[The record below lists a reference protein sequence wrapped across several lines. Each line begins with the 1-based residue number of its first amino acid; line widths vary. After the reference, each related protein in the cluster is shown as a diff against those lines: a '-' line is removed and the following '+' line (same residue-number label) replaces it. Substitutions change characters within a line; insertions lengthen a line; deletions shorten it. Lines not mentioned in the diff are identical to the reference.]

1 MPFRFLNSTI
11 DDAIPGSDVKT
22 RAHSKASR
30 NCVDTL
36 MHYTRSAL
44 ESDALSHRLSTVA
57 APAHALPKLVL
68 AFLLAIV
75 ASQSDLRAQTLA
87 PPTASTPQPAASA
100 SAGTEE
106 ETIEPTFETQKLAR
120 TYILD
125 VPAPRGQITD
135 RNGEPLAQNR
145 LNYNLAINF
154 PTPLD
159 FSDAQALSF
168 AKEKIDKTARLI
180 GRKIKISDDAIL
192 RHYHNRGIM
201 PMEIA
206 QNLTQVEY
214 EQIKNE
220 PPPGVIV
227 RPTYVRVYPN
237 GKVAGQ
243 IIGYT
248 GKTGRNPDGIVDNH
262 ETLWPETEGREGLE
276 QTFNQ
281 MLAGKHGEYKLT
293 FDKDG
298 RKTSEKL
305 ITPPEPGFNVVTTI
319 DLRLQQLAEKALEAK
334 AKRGAIVIIDPN
346 NGDILALASWPTYDP
361 NLFVPSISAEQLKT
375 LQDDKDIPLLPR
387 AYRSSYPP
395 GSTFK
400 IAVGIAALES
410 GAVHPDD
417 RYECVPSIQI
427 GNVTFHNWKK
437 GNRGALNFVQ
447 ALTESC
453 DTWFYQV
460 GIRTGAQPIID
471 WALQLGFGAKCGIP
485 LRGEA
490 EGRVPNDEYMKATH
504 GRRLL
509 NGDIANM
516 SIGQGDTQ
524 VTPLQMAQAMGVVAN
539 GGTLY
544 QTRLVQQVQTF
555 DNQIV
560 TAYQVR
566 AKRILNLSAETLD
579 EVHTGM
585 IDVVNGAGGTAHQA
599 TLDNAE
605 VAGKTGTAQWGPKN
619 KERTAAWFAGFL
631 PADQPRY
638 AFAALYEG
646 DVGSKVHG
654 GSAAAPMI
662 ADVFKEVYKSEK
674 VVSQKQRRAREQPE
688 IRRAEPVE
696 EEDESD

>member
-1 MPFRFLNSTI
+1 MKSLW
-11 DDAIPGSDVKT
+11 A
-22 RAHSKASR
+22 
-30 NCVDTL
+30 TL
-36 MHYTRSAL
+36 GAL
-44 ESDALSHRLSTVA
+44 GIMFSIQPAQSGLFAQALAPSTVPSTTTSPEA
-57 APAHALPKLVL
+57 QEQT
-68 AFLLAIV
+68 IV
-75 ASQSDLRAQTLA
+75 
-87 PPTASTPQPAASA
+87 
-100 SAGTEE
+100 
-106 ETIEPTFETQKLAR
+106 PTFETQKLAR
-120 TYILD
+120 TYVLD
-125 VPAPRGQITD
+125 IPGPRGQITD
-135 RNGEPLAQNR
+135 RNGEPLAQNK
-145 LNYNLAINF
+145 LSYNLAINF

-159 FSDAQALSF
+159 FSDAQAVSF
-168 AKEKIDKTARLI
+168 ARETIDKTARLI
-180 GRKIKISDDAIL
+180 GRKIRMSDETIL
-192 RHYHNRGIM
+192 RHYHNRGVM

-206 QNLTQVEY
+206 QNLSQLEY
-214 EQIKNE
+214 EQIKND

-227 RPTYVRVYPN
+227 RPIYVRIYPN

-248 GKTGRNPDGIVDNH
+248 GRTGRNPDGIVDNH

-276 QTFNQ
+276 QTFNE
-281 MLAGKHGEYKLT
+281 MLTGKHGEYKLT

-305 ITPPEPGFNVVTTI
+305 ISPPEPGYNVITTL

-361 NLFVPSISAEQLKT
+361 NLFVPSISAEELKS

-410 GAVHPDD
+410 GAVHSDD
-417 RYECVPSIQI
+417 RYECVPAIQI

-539 GGTLY
+539 GGRLY

-555 DNQIV
+555 DNQLV

-566 AKRILNLSAETLD
+566 AKRTLNLSSETLD
-579 EVHTGM
+579 ELHTGM

-599 TLDNAE
+599 SLDNAE

-631 PADQPRY
+631 PVDQPRY

-662 ADVFKEVYKSEK
+662 ADIFKEVYKGEK
-674 VVSQKQRRAREQPE
+674 ALTQRQRRAREQPE

>member
-1 MPFRFLNSTI
+1 MRLFWGTS
-11 DDAIPGSDVKT
+11 GSLWIVFSILAT
-22 RAHSKASR
+22 PP
-30 NCVDTL
+30 
-36 MHYTRSAL
+36 AL
-44 ESDALSHRLSTVA
+44 
-57 APAHALPKLVL
+57 
-68 AFLLAIV
+68 F
-75 ASQSDLRAQTLA
+75 AQALA
-87 PPTASTPQPAASA
+87 PSAVPDTSTAPQA
-100 SAGTEE
+100 EE
-106 ETIEPTFETQKLAR
+106 ETIVPTFETQKLAR

-125 VPAPRGQITD
+125 IPAPRGQITD

-145 LNYNLAINF
+145 LSYNLAINF

-159 FSDAQALSF
+159 FSDPQALNF
-168 AKEKIDKTARLI
+168 AREKIEKTARLI
-180 GRKIKISDDAIL
+180 GRKIKISDEAIL

-206 QNLTQVEY
+206 QNLSQLEY
-214 EQIKNE
+214 EQIKNN
-220 PPPGVIV
+220 PPQGVIV
-227 RPTYVRVYPN
+227 RPLYVRVYPN
-237 GKVAGQ
+237 GQVAGQ

-276 QTFNQ
+276 QTFNE
-281 MLAGKHGEYKLT
+281 MLTGKHGEYKLT

-305 ITPPEPGFNVVTTI
+305 ITPPEPGYNVVTTL

-361 NLFVPSISAEQLKT
+361 NLFVPSISAEQLKV
-375 LQDDKDIPLLPR
+375 LQNDPNIPLLPR

-410 GAVHPDD
+410 RAVQPED
-417 RYECVPSIQI
+417 RYECVPAIQI

-566 AKRILNLSAETLD
+566 AKRTLNLSSETLD
-579 EVHTGM
+579 ELHTGM

-599 TLDNAE
+599 SLDNAE

-619 KERTAAWFAGFL
+619 KERTAAWFSGFL

-638 AFAALYEG
+638 AFAAVYEG

-662 ADVFKEVYKSEK
+662 ADIFKEIYKGEK
-674 VVSQKQRRAREQPE
+674 VVTQRQHRAREQPE

>member
-1 MPFRFLNSTI
+1 MRSLWGTLSGLCVAFSILATST
-11 DDAIPGSDVKT
+11 
-22 RAHSKASR
+22 
-30 NCVDTL
+30 
-36 MHYTRSAL
+36 AL
-44 ESDALSHRLSTVA
+44 
-57 APAHALPKLVL
+57 
-68 AFLLAIV
+68 F
-75 ASQSDLRAQTLA
+75 AQALA
-87 PPTASTPQPAASA
+87 PSAVPSTTTSPE
-100 SAGTEE
+100 TEE
-106 ETIEPTFETQKLAR
+106 ETIVPTFETQKLAR

-125 VPAPRGQITD
+125 IPAPRGQITD
-135 RNGEPLAQNR
+135 RNGESLAQNR
-145 LNYNLAINF
+145 LSYNLAINF

-168 AKEKIDKTARLI
+168 AREKIDRTARLI

-201 PMEIA
+201 PMEIV
-206 QNLTQVEY
+206 QNLSELEY
-214 EQIKNE
+214 EQIKNN

-227 RPTYVRVYPN
+227 RPIYVRVYPN

-276 QTFNQ
+276 QTFNE
-281 MLAGKHGEYKLT
+281 MLTGKHGEYKLT

-305 ITPPEPGFNVVTTI
+305 IKSAVPGNNIITTL
-319 DLRLQQLAEKALEAK
+319 DLRLQQLAEKALESK
-334 AKRGAIVIIDPN
+334 AKRGAVVIVDPTD
-346 NGDILALASWPTYDP
+346 GDTLAMASWPTYDP
-361 NLFVPSISAEQLKT
+361 NIFVPSISAEKFKA
-375 LQDDKDIPLLPR
+375 LQDDPDLPLLPR
-387 AYRSSYPP
+387 AFRSAYPP

-400 IAVGIAALES
+400 VAVGIAALET
-410 GAVHPDD
+410 GAVHADD
-417 RYECVPSIQI
+417 LYQCLPGIQI
-427 GNVTFHNWKK
+427 GNLTFHNWKK
-437 GNRGALNFVQ
+437 GDRGALNFVQ

-460 GIRTGAQPIID
+460 GIKIGAEPIID
-471 WALQLGFGAKCGIP
+471 WALKLGFGAKCGIP

-490 EGRVPNDEYMKATH
+490 EGRIPNDEYMKATH
-504 GRRLL
+504 GRKIL

-516 SIGQGDTQ
+516 SIGQGDVQ

-539 GGTLY
+539 GGTFF

-566 AKRILNLSAETLD
+566 AKRTLDLSPETLD
-579 EVHTGM
+579 ELRTGM
-585 IDVVNGAGGTAHQA
+585 VNVVNGAGGTAHQA
-599 TLDNAE
+599 SLDNVE
-605 VAGKTGTAQWGPKN
+605 VAGKTGTAQWGPKH

-631 PADQPRY
+631 PADQARY
-638 AFAALYEG
+638 AFAAVYEG
-646 DVGSKVHG
+646 DVGSTVHG

-662 ADVFKEVYKSEK
+662 ADVFKDVYKGQMLTSRSE
-674 VVSQKQRRAREQPE
+674 RRAREQPE
-688 IRRAEPVE
+688 VRRAEPVA
-696 EEDESD
+696 EEDASD

>member
-1 MPFRFLNSTI
+1 MTFTRICKNLRNLRIVIVLFSSPFAVS
-11 DDAIPGSDVKT
+11 
-22 RAHSKASR
+22 
-30 NCVDTL
+30 
-36 MHYTRSAL
+36 
-44 ESDALSHRLSTVA
+44 
-57 APAHALPKLVL
+57 
-68 AFLLAIV
+68 
-75 ASQSDLRAQTLA
+75 AQTLQPWA
-87 PPTASTPQPAASA
+87 VPGASPAA
-100 SAGTEE
+100 EE
-106 ETIEPTFETQKLAR
+106 ETIIPTFETQKLAR

-135 RNGEPLAQNR
+135 RNGVPLAQNR
-145 LNYNLAINF
+145 LSYNLAINF

-159 FSDAQALSF
+159 FSDAQTLGF
-168 AKEKIDKTARLI
+168 VREKMDKAGKLT
-180 GRKIKISDDAIL
+180 GRTLRMPDEVIL
-192 RHYHNRGIM
+192 RHYRNRGIM
-201 PMEIA
+201 PLEIA
-206 QNLTQVEY
+206 QNLSESEYRQV
-214 EQIKNE
+214 KDSL
-220 PPPGVIV
+220 PAAMIV
-227 RPTYVRVYPN
+227 RPIYVRVYPN
-237 GKVAGQ
+237 GKIAGQ

-276 QTFNQ
+276 QTFNE

-305 ITPPEPGFNVVTTI
+305 ITPPVPGYNVVTTL
-319 DLRLQQLAEKALEAK
+319 DLHLQELAEKALETK
-334 AKRGAIVIIDPN
+334 AKRGAIVIVSPN

-361 NLFVPSISAEQLKT
+361 NLFVPSISAEKFKA
-375 LQDDKDIPLLPR
+375 LQDDPGIPLLPR

-400 IAVGIAALES
+400 VAVGIAALES
-410 GAVHPDD
+410 AAVSPDD
-417 RYECVPSIQI
+417 RFDCVPAIQI

-437 GNRGALNFVQ
+437 GDRGALNFVQ

-460 GIRTGAQPIID
+460 GIKTGAQPIVD
-471 WALQLGFGAKCGIP
+471 WALKLGFGAKCGIP

-490 EGRVPNDEYMKATH
+490 EGRIPNDEYMKATH

-509 NGDIANM
+509 NGDIANL
-516 SIGQGDTQ
+516 SIGQGDVQ
-524 VTPLQMAQAMGVVAN
+524 VTPLQMAQAMGIVAN
-539 GGTLY
+539 GGTCY
-544 QTRLVQQVQTF
+544 QIRLVQQVQTF
-555 DNQIV
+555 DNKIT

-566 AKRILNLSAETLD
+566 AKRTLNLSSQTLD
-579 EVHTGM
+579 ELRTGM

-599 TLDNAE
+599 SLDNVE

-631 PADQPRY
+631 PADQPQY

-654 GSAAAPMI
+654 GSTAAPMI
-662 ADVFKEVYKSEK
+662 ADIFKEIYKGQEVTK
-674 VVSQKQRRAREQPE
+674 RERRERKPE
-688 IRRAEPVE
+688 VRRAEPVE

>member
-1 MPFRFLNSTI
+1 MRSLWGTLSGLCVAFSILATST
-11 DDAIPGSDVKT
+11 
-22 RAHSKASR
+22 
-30 NCVDTL
+30 
-36 MHYTRSAL
+36 AL
-44 ESDALSHRLSTVA
+44 
-57 APAHALPKLVL
+57 
-68 AFLLAIV
+68 F
-75 ASQSDLRAQTLA
+75 AQALA
-87 PPTASTPQPAASA
+87 PSAVPSTTTPPQ
-100 SAGTEE
+100 TEE
-106 ETIEPTFETQKLAR
+106 ETIVPTFETQKLAR

-135 RNGEPLAQNR
+135 RNGESLAQNK
-145 LNYNLAINF
+145 LSYNLTISF

-159 FSDAQALSF
+159 FSDAQTLSF
-168 AKEKIDKTARLI
+168 AREKIDRTARLI
-180 GRKIKISDDAIL
+180 GRKLKISDDAIL
-192 RHYHNRGIM
+192 RHYHNRGVM

-206 QNLTQVEY
+206 QNLSELEY
-214 EQIKNE
+214 EQIKND

-227 RPTYVRVYPN
+227 RPIYVRVYPN

-276 QTFNQ
+276 QTFNE
-281 MLAGKHGEYKLT
+281 MLTGKHGEYKLT

-305 ITPPEPGFNVVTTI
+305 ITPPDPGYNVVTTL

-334 AKRGAIVIIDPN
+334 AKRGAMVIIDPN

-361 NLFVPSISAEQLKT
+361 NLFVPSISAEQLKL

-410 GAVHPDD
+410 GAVYPDD
-417 RYECVPSIQI
+417 QYECVPAIQI

-460 GIRTGAQPIID
+460 GIKTGAQPIID
-471 WALQLGFGAKCGIP
+471 WALALGFGAKCGIP

-504 GRRLL
+504 GRKLL

-516 SIGQGDTQ
+516 SIGQGDIQ

-566 AKRILNLSAETLD
+566 AKRTLNLSSETLD
-579 EVHTGM
+579 ELHTGM

-599 TLDNAE
+599 SLDNAE

-631 PADQPRY
+631 PADQPRF

-662 ADVFKEVYKSEK
+662 AEIFKEVYRSEK
-674 VVSQKQRRAREQPE
+674 VVGQRQRRSPEQPE

>member
-1 MPFRFLNSTI
+1 M
-11 DDAIPGSDVKT
+11 
-22 RAHSKASR
+22 ASARICENLR
-30 NCVDTL
+30 NL
-36 MHYTRSAL
+36 WL
-44 ESDALSHRLSTVA
+44 ALSIFALSTTT
-57 APAHALPKLVL
+57 
-68 AFLLAIV
+68 
-75 ASQSDLRAQTLA
+75 RAQTLMPTPA
-87 PPTASTPQPAASA
+87 PSPSA
-100 SAGTEE
+100 SSEE
-106 ETIEPTFETQKLAR
+106 ETIIPTFETQKLER

-135 RNGEPLAQNR
+135 RNGAPLAQNR
-145 LNYNLAINF
+145 LSYNLVINF
-154 PTPLD
+154 LTPLD
-159 FSDAQALSF
+159 FSDAQALDF
-168 AKEKIDKTARLI
+168 ARQRIVEAGKVI
-180 GRKIKISDDAIL
+180 GRELRISDDAIL
-192 RHYHNRGIM
+192 RHYRNRGIM
-201 PMEIA
+201 PLEIA
-206 QNLTQVEY
+206 HNLSQQEY
-214 EQIKNE
+214 EKIKDDL
-220 PPPGVIV
+220 PPGMMV
-227 RPTYVRVYPN
+227 RPVYVRIYPN

-276 QTFNQ
+276 QTFNG
-281 MLAGKHGEYKLT
+281 MLTGKHGEYKLT

-305 ITPPEPGFNVVTTI
+305 ITPPEPGFNVVTTL
-319 DLRLQQLAEKALEAK
+319 DLHLQELAEKALEAK
-334 AKRGAIVIIDPN
+334 AKRGAIVIVDPN

-361 NLFVPSISAEQLKT
+361 NLFVPSISAEQLKA
-375 LQDDKDIPLLPR
+375 LQDDPDIPLLPR

-410 GAVHPDD
+410 AAVSPDD
-417 RYECVPSIQI
+417 RFDCVPAIQI

-437 GNRGALNFVQ
+437 GARGALNFVQ

-460 GIRTGAQPIID
+460 GIKTGAEPIVD
-471 WALQLGFGAKCGIP
+471 WALKLGFGAKCGIP

-509 NGDIANM
+509 NGDIANL
-516 SIGQGDTQ
+516 SIGQGDVQ
-524 VTPLQMAQAMGVVAN
+524 VTPLQMAQAMGIVAN
-539 GGTLY
+539 GGTFY

-555 DNQIV
+555 DNEIV

-566 AKRILNLSAETLD
+566 AKRTLD
-579 EVHTGM
+579 LLSETRDHLRTGM

-599 TLDNAE
+599 SLDNVE

-662 ADVFKEVYKSEK
+662 ADVFKEIYKSEK
-674 VVSQKQRRAREQPE
+674 VVGQRQRRAREQPE
-688 IRRAEPVE
+688 IRRAEPAE
-696 EEDESD
+696 EEDDSD

>member
-1 MPFRFLNSTI
+1 ML
-11 DDAIPGSDVKT
+11 G
-22 RAHSKASR
+22 KA
-30 NCVDTL
+30 T
-36 MHYTRSAL
+36 
-44 ESDALSHRLSTVA
+44 
-57 APAHALPKLVL
+57 
-68 AFLLAIV
+68 AIV
-75 ASQSDLRAQTLA
+75 FLTLPAMTTELCAQALV
-87 PPTASTPQPAASA
+87 PTPAPAASPA
-100 SAGTEE
+100 TE
-106 ETIEPTFETQKLAR
+106 ETIIPTFETQKLAR
-120 TYILD
+120 TYVLD

-135 RNGEPLAQNR
+135 RNGLPLAQNK
-145 LNYNLAINF
+145 LSYNLAITF

-159 FSDAQALSF
+159 FSDAQALGY
-168 AKEKIDKTARLI
+168 AR
-180 GRKIKISDDAIL
+180 KKISEAGSLINRRLEISDEAIL

-201 PMEIA
+201 PLEIA
-206 QNLTQVEY
+206 QNLSESELDRV
-214 EQIKNE
+214 KSDA
-220 PPPGVIV
+220 PSGVLV
-227 RPTYVRVYPN
+227 RPIYVRVYPN
-237 GKVAGQ
+237 GKLAGHV
-243 IIGYT
+243 IGYT
-248 GKTGRNPDGIVDNH
+248 GKTGRNPDGIIDNH

-276 QTFNQ
+276 QTFNES
-281 MLAGKHGEYKLT
+281 LRGRHGEYKLT

-305 ITPPEPGFNVVTTI
+305 VTPPEPGYNVVTTL
-319 DLRLQQLAEKALEAK
+319 DLRLQQLAEQTLEAK
-334 AKRGAIVIIDPN
+334 AKRGAIVIMDPN
-346 NGDILALASWPTYDP
+346 NGDILALASWPVFDP
-361 NLFVPSISAEQLKT
+361 NLFVPSISTEQLKA
-375 LQDDKDIPLLPR
+375 LQDDPNIPLLPR
-387 AYRSSYPP
+387 AYRSAYPP

-410 GAVHPDD
+410 HAVYPDD
-417 RYECVPSIQI
+417 RYECVPAIQI

-460 GIRTGAQPIID
+460 GIRTGAQPIIE
-471 WALQLGFGAKCGIP
+471 WALALGFGAKCGIP

-490 EGRVPNDEYMKATH
+490 TGRVPTDQYMKATH

-516 SIGQGDTQ
+516 SIGQGDLQ
-524 VTPLQMAQAMGVVAN
+524 VTPLQMAQAMAVVAN

-544 QTRLVQQVQTF
+544 QARLVQQVQTF

-566 AKRILNLSAETLD
+566 AKRTLNLSTETLD
-579 EVHTGM
+579 QLRTGM
-585 IDVVNGAGGTAHQA
+585 INVVNGAAGTAHQA
-599 TLDNAE
+599 SLDNVE

-631 PADQPRY
+631 PANQPRY

-662 ADVFKEVYKSEK
+662 ADIFKEVYKGQTAGDQRK
-674 VVSQKQRRAREQPE
+674 RRAQPE

>member
-1 MPFRFLNSTI
+1 MTFTRICKNLRIVIVLFSSPFAVS
-11 DDAIPGSDVKT
+11 
-22 RAHSKASR
+22 
-30 NCVDTL
+30 
-36 MHYTRSAL
+36 
-44 ESDALSHRLSTVA
+44 
-57 APAHALPKLVL
+57 
-68 AFLLAIV
+68 
-75 ASQSDLRAQTLA
+75 AQTLQPSA
-87 PPTASTPQPAASA
+87 VPSASPAA
-100 SAGTEE
+100 EE
-106 ETIEPTFETQKLAR
+106 ETIIPTFETQKLAR

-135 RNGEPLAQNR
+135 RNGVPLAQNR
-145 LNYNLAINF
+145 LSYNLAINF

-159 FSDAQALSF
+159 FSDAQTLSF
-168 AKEKIDKTARLI
+168 VREKMDKAGKLT
-180 GRKIKISDDAIL
+180 GRTLRMPDEVIL
-192 RHYHNRGIM
+192 RHYRNRGIM
-201 PMEIA
+201 PLEIA
-206 QNLTQVEY
+206 QNLSESEYRQV
-214 EQIKNE
+214 KDNL
-220 PPPGVIV
+220 PAAMIV
-227 RPTYVRVYPN
+227 RPIYVRVYPN
-237 GKVAGQ
+237 GKIAGQ

-276 QTFNQ
+276 QTFNE

-298 RKTSEKL
+298 RKTSERL
-305 ITPPEPGFNVVTTI
+305 ITPPEPGYNVVTTL
-319 DLRLQQLAEKALEAK
+319 DLHLQELAEKALEAK
-334 AKRGAIVIIDPN
+334 AKRGAIVIVSPN

-361 NLFVPSISAEQLKT
+361 NLFVPSISAEKFKV
-375 LQDDKDIPLLPR
+375 LQDDPGIPLLPR

-400 IAVGIAALES
+400 VAVGIAALES
-410 GAVHPDD
+410 AAVSPDD
-417 RYECVPSIQI
+417 RFDCVPAIQI

-437 GNRGALNFVQ
+437 GDRGALNFVQ

-460 GIRTGAQPIID
+460 GIKTGAQPIVD
-471 WALQLGFGAKCGIP
+471 WALKLGFGAKCGIP

-490 EGRVPNDEYMKATH
+490 EGRIPNDEYMKATH
-504 GRRLL
+504 GRKLL
-509 NGDIANM
+509 NGDIANL
-516 SIGQGDTQ
+516 SIGQGDVQ
-524 VTPLQMAQAMGVVAN
+524 VTPLQMAQAMGIVAN
-539 GGTLY
+539 GGTCY

-555 DNQIV
+555 DNKIT

-566 AKRILNLSAETLD
+566 AKRTLNLSSQTLD
-579 EVHTGM
+579 ELRTGM

-599 TLDNAE
+599 SLDNVE

-631 PADQPRY
+631 PADQPQY

-654 GSAAAPMI
+654 GSTAAPMI
-662 ADVFKEVYKSEK
+662 ADIFKEVYKGQE
-674 VVSQKQRRAREQPE
+674 VTARQRRERKPE
-688 IRRAEPVE
+688 VRRAEPVE

>member
-1 MPFRFLNSTI
+1 MMSARICENL
-11 DDAIPGSDVKT
+11 
-22 RAHSKASR
+22 R
-30 NCVDTL
+30 NL
-36 MHYTRSAL
+36 WIAL
-44 ESDALSHRLSTVA
+44 LIFVVTATT
-57 APAHALPKLVL
+57 
-68 AFLLAIV
+68 
-75 ASQSDLRAQTLA
+75 RAQTLMPTPA
-87 PPTASTPQPAASA
+87 PSPSA
-100 SAGTEE
+100 SPEE
-106 ETIEPTFETQKLAR
+106 ETIVPTFETQKLAR

-135 RNGEPLAQNR
+135 RNGAPLAQNR
-145 LNYNLAINF
+145 LSYNLVINF

-168 AKEKIDKTARLI
+168 TREKIDKTGKLI
-180 GRKIKISDDAIL
+180 GRDLRISDDAIL
-192 RHYHNRGIM
+192 RHYRNRGIM
-201 PMEIA
+201 PLEVA
-206 QNLTQVEY
+206 QNLSQQEY
-214 EQIKNE
+214 EKIKNDL
-220 PPPGVIV
+220 PAGVMV
-227 RPTYVRVYPN
+227 RPVYVRIYPN
-237 GKVAGQ
+237 GKLAGQ

-276 QTFNQ
+276 QTFNG
-281 MLAGKHGEYKLT
+281 MLTGKHGEYKLT

-305 ITPPEPGFNVVTTI
+305 ITPPEPGYNVVTTL
-319 DLRLQQLAEKALEAK
+319 DLHLQQLAEKALEAK
-334 AKRGAIVIIDPN
+334 AKRGAMVIIDPN

-361 NLFVPSISAEQLKT
+361 NLFVPSISAQQLKA
-375 LQDDKDIPLLPR
+375 LQDDPDIPLLPR

-400 IAVGIAALES
+400 VAVGIAALENH
-410 GAVHPDD
+410 AVYPDD
-417 RYECVPSIQI
+417 RYECVPAIQV

-437 GNRGALNFVQ
+437 SDRGALNFVQ

-460 GIRTGAQPIID
+460 GIKTGSAPIID
-471 WALQLGFGAKCGIP
+471 WSLQLGFGAKCGIP

-490 EGRVPNDEYMKATH
+490 EGRIPNDQYMKATH
-504 GRRLL
+504 GRKIL

-516 SIGQGDTQ
+516 SIGQGDIQ

-555 DNQIV
+555 DNQLV

-566 AKRILNLSAETLD
+566 AKRTLELSSETLD
-579 EVHTGM
+579 QVRTGM
-585 IDVVNGAGGTAHQA
+585 TNVVNGPGGTAHQA
-599 TLDNAE
+599 SLENVE

-619 KERTAAWFAGFL
+619 KERTAAWFSGFL
-631 PADQPRY
+631 PADHPRY
-638 AFAALYEG
+638 AFAAVYEG

-662 ADVFKEVYKSEK
+662 ADVFKDIYKGEK
-674 VVSQKQRRAREQPE
+674 LVSHQQRRAREQPE
-688 IRRAEPVE
+688 VRRAEPVE